1 MLFFLNN
8 MSETSN
14 QISKC
19 RICNSVNIVKFL
31 SLGTQPWCDHFL
43 KESDL
48 SKFEPMYPLELF
60 FCNDCTLVQL
70 GYTVPKE
77 TMFVDYVYLS
87 GTTRSLEEHF
97 KFTAKYIV
105 DKFNLSSE
113 DLVLDIGSND
123 GTFLE
128 KFKNL
133 GVKVLGVDPGK
144 KQTKLAHK
152 KGIETI
158 NDFFNEDVS
167 ERILKKFGK
176 TSVISAAG
184 VFFHLEELHSVVKGI
199 KKLLADKGVFVI
211 QATYLPSMIDKN
223 AFDIVYHEHLV
234 FYTLKTLQ
242 NLLSKYDLEIFDVD
256 QISIHGGSIV
266 VYASHPNQHT
276 ITSKVNDLLN
286 YEEKNGFYKLEKYQE
301 FSKRVEQVKNDLLK
315 IIGELKQ
322 KNKIIYGYGAPAKGN
337 TMLNYCGIDS
347 KSIELLVETNDLK
360 CGLYAPGSKI
370 KILHENDV
378 DQIPDYYLILAW
390 NFLESFL
397 DKEKQFLK
405 DGGKFIV
412 PIPKPK
418 IMDYSDIQ

>member
-1 MLFFLNN
+1 
-8 MSETSN
+8 MSEILN

-19 RICNSVNIVKFL
+19 RICDSSNIVKFL
-31 SLGTQPWCDHFL
+31 SLGIQPWCDNFL

-48 SKFEPMYPLELF
+48 SKSEPEYPLELF
-60 FCNDCTLVQL
+60 FCNHCTLVQL

-77 TMFVDYVYLS
+77 TMFIDYVYLS

-97 KFTAKYIV
+97 KLTAKHIV
-105 DKFNLSSE
+105 DKFNLNSA

-123 GTFLE
+123 GTFLD

-144 KQTKLAHK
+144 KQTELATK
-152 KGIETI
+152 KGIETV
-158 NDFFNEDVS
+158 NDFFNEDVA

-176 TSVISAAG
+176 TSIISAAG

-199 KKLLADKGVFVI
+199 KKLLTDKGVFVI
-211 QATYLPSMIDKN
+211 QATYLPSMIEKN

-242 NLLSKYDLEIFDVD
+242 NLLSKYNLEIFDVD
-256 QISIHGGSIV
+256 EISIHGGSIV
-266 VYASHPNQHT
+266 VYASHPNQYP

-301 FSKRVEQVKNDLLK
+301 FSKRVEQVKNELLK
-315 IIGELKQ
+315 IISELKQ

-347 KSIELLVETNDLK
+347 KSVDLLVETNNLK

-370 KILHENDV
+370 KILHENDIN
-378 DQIPDYYLILAW
+378 QIPDYYLILPW

-418 IMDYSDIQ
+418 IMDYSDIP

>member
-1 MLFFLNN
+1 
-8 MSETSN
+8 MSEIPN

-19 RICNSVNIVKFL
+19 RICSSTNIVKFL
-31 SLGTQPWCDHFL
+31 SLGIQPWCDHFI

-48 SKFEPMYPLELF
+48 KKSEPEYPLELF

-77 TMFVDYVYLS
+77 TMFIDYVYLS

-97 KFTAKYIV
+97 KITAKTIV
-105 DKFNLSSE
+105 DKFNLNSN

-133 GVKVLGVDPGK
+133 GTKVLGVDPGK
-144 KQTKLAHK
+144 KQTELANK
-152 KGIETI
+152 KGIETV
-158 NDFFNEDVS
+158 NDFFNEDVA
-167 ERILKKFGK
+167 EKILEKFGK
-176 TSVISAAG
+176 TSLISAAG

-199 KKLLADKGVFVI
+199 KKLLTDKGVFVI
-211 QATYLPSMIDKN
+211 QATYLPSMIEKN

-242 NLLSKYDLEIFDVD
+242 DLLSKYNLEIFDVE

-266 VYASHPNQHT
+266 VYVSHPNQYPT
-276 ITSKVNDLLN
+276 TSKVNDLLN

-301 FSKRVEQVKNDLLK
+301 FSKRVEQVKNGLLE
-315 IIGELKQ
+315 IISKLKQ
-322 KNKIIYGYGAPAKGN
+322 KNKVIYGYGAPAKGN

-347 KSIELLVETNDLK
+347 KSIDILVETNDLK

-370 KILHENDV
+370 KILHENDIN
-378 DQIPDYYLILAW
+378 QIPDYYLILPW

-418 IMDYSDIQ
+418 IMDYSDIP

>member
-1 MLFFLNN
+1 
-8 MSETSN
+8 MSQSQN
-14 QISKC
+14 HISTC
-19 RICNSVNIVKFL
+19 RICNSTNIVKFL
-31 SLGTQPWCDHFL
+31 SLGIQPWCDHFL

-48 SKFEPMYPLELF
+48 EKSEPEYPLELF

-87 GTTRSLEEHF
+87 GTTRSLDTHF
-97 KFTAKYIV
+97 EKIAKQIV
-105 DKFNLSSE
+105 DKFNLNSE
-113 DLVLDIGSND
+113 NLVLDIGSND

-144 KQTKLAHK
+144 KQTELANK
-152 KGIETI
+152 KGIQTV
-158 NDFFNEDVS
+158 NNFFNEDIS
-167 ERILKKFGK
+167 EKILKEFGK
-176 TSVISAAG
+176 TSIISAAG

-199 KKLLADKGVFVI
+199 KKLLTDKGVFVI

-242 NLLSKYDLEIFDVD
+242 DLLSKYDLEIFDVD

-266 VYASHPNQHT
+266 VYASHPNQYP

-286 YEEKNGFYKLEKYQE
+286 YEKNNGFYKLEKYQE
-301 FSKRVEQVKNDLLK
+301 FAKRVEQVKNDLLK
-315 IIGELKQ
+315 IINDLKLE
-322 KNKIIYGYGAPAKGN
+322 NKIIYGYGAPAKGN
-337 TMLNYCGIDS
+337 TMLNYCGINS
-347 KSIELLVETNDLK
+347 KSIELLVEANDLK
-360 CGLYAPGSKI
+360 CGLFAPGSKI
-370 KILHENDV
+370 KIIHENDIDRV
-378 DQIPDYYLILAW
+378 PDYYLILPW

-405 DGGKFIV
+405 NGGKFIV
-412 PIPKPK
+412 PIPNPK
-418 IMDYSDIQ
+418 IIEYSDIQ

>member
-1 MLFFLNN
+1 
-8 MSETSN
+8 MSEISN

-19 RICNSVNIVKFL
+19 RICNSSNIIKFL
-31 SLGTQPWCDHFL
+31 SLGIQPWCDNFL

-48 SKFEPMYPLELF
+48 TKSEPEYPLELF

-77 TMFVDYVYLS
+77 TMFIDYVYMS
-87 GTTRSLEEHF
+87 GTTKSLEEHF
-97 KFTAKYIV
+97 KLIAKQIV
-105 DKFNLSSE
+105 DKFNLNSE

-128 KFKNL
+128 KFKNM

-144 KQTKLAHK
+144 KQTELANK
-152 KGIETI
+152 KGIETV
-158 NDFFNEDVS
+158 NDFFNEDVA
-167 ERILKKFGK
+167 EKILKKFGK
-176 TSVISAAG
+176 TSIISAAG

-199 KKLLADKGVFVI
+199 KKLLTDKGVFVI
-211 QATYLPSMIDKN
+211 QATYLPSMIEKN

-242 NLLSKYDLEIFDVD
+242 NLLSKYNLEIFDVE

-266 VYASHPNQHT
+266 VYASHPNQYT
-276 ITSKVNDLLN
+276 ISSKVNDLLN
-286 YEEKNGFYKLEKYQE
+286 YEEKNNFYKLEKYQE
-301 FSKRVEQVKNDLLK
+301 FSKRVEQVKSNLLK
-315 IIGELKQ
+315 IINELKN

-347 KSIELLVETNDLK
+347 KSVELLVETNTLK

-370 KILHENDV
+370 KIIHENDV
-378 DQIPDYYLILAW
+378 SKIPDYYLILAW

-418 IMDYSDIQ
+418 IIDYSDIQ